1 MGRHAGSDG
10 GCNKIDFCFLHVWD
24 YNQGDI
30 GRLSSGDLPQ
40 DEWVMRPPSIL
51 SACGRQASGRAVNG
65 DNGMNTVRKL
75 LGLKSAEA
83 APPVTPVPPDPNPV
97 ATDPVI
103 PRPTTAV
110 FGPPKEFTKPAAQ
123 IRYGI
128 HSDIGGRENNEDA
141 ALALLISA
149 EMTGGSP
156 PLGIFIVA
164 DGMGGHQD
172 GERASSLTARIVA
185 QTILEDVAKP
195 QLNSSGPSGDQAPI
209 AEVLTAAIAAA
220 NAAVREQ
227 VPGGGTTVTA
237 VVIRGDMAHIAH
249 VGDSRAYLFDDGDLE
264 QITRDHSMAE
274 RLREIG
280 QSENL
285 PLRNVLYKAV
295 GASDHVE
302 ADSIIRKLPPSSRL
316 LLCSDGMWDSLGDDT
331 LRFLIEQSLDP
342 QEACDRLVSTAN
354 TNKVED
360 NVTALIV
367 QMPD

>member
-1 MGRHAGSDG
+1 
-10 GCNKIDFCFLHVWD
+10 
-24 YNQGDI
+24 
-30 GRLSSGDLPQ
+30 
-40 DEWVMRPPSIL
+40 
-51 SACGRQASGRAVNG
+51 
-65 DNGMNTVRKL
+65 MNTMRKL
-75 LGLKSAEA
+75 LGLKPAEA
-83 APPVTPVPPDPNPV
+83 APEVSPVPPDPNPA

-110 FGPPKEFTKPAAQ
+110 FGPPKEFTKPATRL
-123 IRYGI
+123 RYGV

-141 ALALLISA
+141 AVAMIISG
-149 EMTGGSP
+149 EMTGAPP

-185 QTILEDVAKP
+185 RTILEDVARP
-195 QLNSSGPSGDQAPI
+195 LLSGSGPSGDQAPI
-209 AEVLTAAIAAA
+209 AEVLAAAISAA
-220 NAAVREQ
+220 NSAVREQ
-227 VPGGGTTVTA
+227 VPGGGTTVT
-237 VVIRGDMAHIAH
+237 VVVVRGDMAHIAH

-295 GASDHVE
+295 GASDRVE
-302 ADSIIRKLPPSSRL
+302 ADSIIRKLPPSSRIV
-316 LLCSDGMWDSLGDDT
+316 LCTDGLWDSLGDDT
-331 LRFLIEQSLDP
+331 MRWLLDQTPDP
-342 QEACDRLVSTAN
+342 QEACDRMISAAN

-360 NVTALIV
+360 NVTALIM